1 MMLKLNKGADDLKS
15 YELDFLAWVKNKGF
29 VLSDSKAISYLYGN
43 YWRKPKVWTFIA
55 NNS

>member
-1 MMLKLNKGADDLKS
+1 MLKLNKGADDLKS